1 MLCFHLFPHLRA
13 CQSFLSSPQR
23 KERLLH
29 RSTYIFA
36 RNSQGEYYVQK
47 RTMLKDYCPGYY
59 EVVAGGVVGVRQE
72 GGRERG
78 GGADQGRAG
87 GGDGSG
93 SRRRQKQNVQE
104 AGEGKSKS

>member
-1 MLCFHLFPHLRA
+1 M
-13 CQSFLSSPQR
+13 
-23 KERLLH
+23 
-29 RSTYIFA
+29 
-36 RNSQGEYYVQK
+36 QK